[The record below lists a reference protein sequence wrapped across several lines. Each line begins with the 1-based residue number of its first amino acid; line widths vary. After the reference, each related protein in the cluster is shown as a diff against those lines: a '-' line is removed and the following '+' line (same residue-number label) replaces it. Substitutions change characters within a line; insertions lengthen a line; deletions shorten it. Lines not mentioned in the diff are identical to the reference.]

1 MPDELILEQEH
12 DIPAPARHAE
22 TGRDLAL
29 WSAAIINFNGGV
41 LVGETIAS
49 IKAMDHP
56 PEEILLVDDGST
68 DDSLATVRIRF
79 PDVRILPMPRHTGR
93 PAAVRN
99 AALRNAR
106 HRYVLLCDNDVQLAP
121 DAVLHLMATMRSFP
135 DVAVCSGVVVADAK
149 TGLVETRARALH
161 FLCWSIALRERSL
174 AEARAVGPQLGMG
187 CGIQLLDREMAAAA
201 GWFDENLAHGWMD
214 DGDLH
219 YRLILFGH
227 PCLSVPAAV
236 VVHGRGRKVSRT
248 YGQIHNR
255 WYIMLSHYQIRTLV
269 AIAPAMILFELLL
282 VCQMALTGEIRSY
295 ARALRDVASKLPQ
308 IREQRRKVQHGRA
321 VADKDVLCALDLD
334 LPRHLRDRK
343 GLVLLMRSV
352 SLLFRWYWSVV
363 RRAL

>member
-12 DIPAPARHAE
+12 DIPAPARRAE
-22 TGRDLAL
+22 TGRDLAP

-135 DVAVCSGVVVADAK
+135 DVAVCSGVV
-149 TGLVETRARALH
+149 
-161 FLCWSIALRERSL
+161 
-174 AEARAVGPQLGMG
+174 
-187 CGIQLLDREMAAAA
+187 
-201 GWFDENLAHGWMD
+201 
-214 DGDLH
+214 
-219 YRLILFGH
+219 
-227 PCLSVPAAV
+227 
-236 VVHGRGRKVSRT
+236 
-248 YGQIHNR
+248 
-255 WYIMLSHYQIRTLV
+255 
-269 AIAPAMILFELLL
+269 
-282 VCQMALTGEIRSY
+282 
-295 ARALRDVASKLPQ
+295 
-308 IREQRRKVQHGRA
+308 
-321 VADKDVLCALDLD
+321 
-334 LPRHLRDRK
+334 
-343 GLVLLMRSV
+343 
-352 SLLFRWYWSVV
+352 
-363 RRAL
+363 